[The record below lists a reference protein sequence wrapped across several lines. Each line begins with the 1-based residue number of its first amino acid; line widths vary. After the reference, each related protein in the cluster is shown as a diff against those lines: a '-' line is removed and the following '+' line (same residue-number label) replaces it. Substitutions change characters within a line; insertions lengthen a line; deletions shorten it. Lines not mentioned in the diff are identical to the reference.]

1 VHRKLISEIAPA
13 KRQALR
19 EVAESCFSAILQGNY
34 TVEHFRAN
42 PMPHPEG
49 KMDSQKA
56 KAEVDNYLLYLA
68 AEQLKDKRFKQVYEY
83 VLIPNVSAKIR
94 QLANEA
100 SYLDIMNFIS
110 PGSEGF
116 PQVTAPKE

>member
-1 VHRKLISEIAPA
+1 MS
-13 KRQALR
+13 
-19 EVAESCFSAILQGNY
+19 
-34 TVEHFRAN
+34 
-42 PMPHPEG
+42 HPEG

-116 PQVTAPKE
+116 PQVTGPKE

>member
-1 VHRKLISEIAPA
+1 
-13 KRQALR
+13 
-19 EVAESCFSAILQGNY
+19 
-34 TVEHFRAN
+34 
-42 PMPHPEG
+42 MPHPEG

-116 PQVTAPKE
+116 PQVTGPKE

>member
-1 VHRKLISEIAPA
+1 
-13 KRQALR
+13 
-19 EVAESCFSAILQGNY
+19 
-34 TVEHFRAN
+34 
-42 PMPHPEG
+42 MPHPEG

-56 KAEVDNYLLYLA
+56 KAEVDNYLLHLA

-83 VLIPNVSAKIR
+83 VLIPEVSPKI
-94 QLANEA
+94 QKLANEA